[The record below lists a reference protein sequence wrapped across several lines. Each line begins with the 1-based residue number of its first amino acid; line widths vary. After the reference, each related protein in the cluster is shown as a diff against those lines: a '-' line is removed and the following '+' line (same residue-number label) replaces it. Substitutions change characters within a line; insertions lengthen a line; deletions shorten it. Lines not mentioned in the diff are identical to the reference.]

1 MPVFNTFFK
10 ILKKHA
16 KSSMIYLIVFICVF
30 IVFTKLGDGTSKEY
44 QMSSCNIAVFDLDQ
58 SEASQRLIDYLS
70 TIHTIKLDYEDDK
83 ESLQDRLYYREIAY
97 VLYIEEGFAE
107 NNKLSNI
114 KRQGTNIG
122 VYIDGQIQAY
132 LNTFAAAKQAGYDDA
147 SAYELTLKALDSKG
161 SVSLKG
167 KESNRYGNPIY
178 YFFQYESYVL
188 LMIMASVLGPIL
200 VAFNKTETK
209 NRLSISAL
217 SVRERN
223 VQLFLGSV
231 VTSIMIWGLFV
242 VLCFILN
249 KGLFGEKEL
258 LATINTFVFTIVA
271 VSLSSV
277 LGNFGLESAAYAMM
291 TNVVVL
297 AMCFL
302 GGVFVPM
309 EFFGKTLKMVSRLF
323 PTHWFILAN
332 DCIFKE
338 GEMSDFVTY
347 VGVELLFALAFFAI
361 AMVVAKNA
369 KARRYS

>member
-10 ILKKHA
+10 ILKKYA
-16 KSSMIYLIVFICVF
+16 KSSMIYVVVFVGVC

-44 QMSSCNIAVFDLDQ
+44 KMSSCNIAVFDMDQ

-161 SVSLKG
+161 SVSMKG
-167 KESNRYGNPIY
+167 KESNRYGNTIY
-178 YFFQYESYVL
+178 YFFQYEAYVL
-188 LMIMASVLGPIL
+188 LMIMSSVLGPIL

-217 SVRERN
+217 SARERN
-223 VQLFLGSV
+223 LQLFLGSV
-231 VTSIMIWGLFV
+231 VTSIMVWGLFV

-249 KGLFGEKEL
+249 KGVFGEKEL

-271 VSLSSV
+271 ASISSV
-277 LGNFGLESAAYAMM
+277 LGNFGLEAAAFSMM
-291 TNVVVL
+291 TNVVGL
-297 AMCFL
+297 AMSFL

-369 KARRYS
+369 KSRRYS

>member
-10 ILKKHA
+10 ILKKYA
-16 KSSMIYLIVFICVF
+16 KSSMIYLIVFIGVC
-30 IVFTKLGDGTSKEY
+30 IAFTKLGDGTSKEY

-249 KGLFGEKEL
+249 KGVFGEKEL

-271 VSLSSV
+271 ASLSSV

-309 EFFGKTLKMVSRLF
+309 EFFGQTLKMVSRLF

>member
-16 KSSMIYLIVFICVF
+16 KSSMIYLIVFICVC

-249 KGLFGEKEL
+249 KGVFGEKEL

-271 VSLSSV
+271 SSLSSV